1 MNRWWGVAAIV
12 LSAAPA
18 TVAAAV
24 MAVQRPPVY
33 FDGDQA
39 DAELVVINAGHLAQL
54 TGIGERFGWSHPG
67 PAWFYALSAFYGPL
81 GGQSWG
87 FVVANMLLNAITVAL
102 IVAVVWRIWGPSLA
116 LVSAVVV
123 LAYVGV
129 MGEQVFRDIW
139 PPEILM
145 LTMLLFFFLS
155 AAGAAG
161 STPALVGA
169 LVVGSYAVQ
178 MHLGTAPTVAAVAAA
193 AFAIRAANH
202 YLDRRRAPADT
213 QTPLVP
219 WTSPL
224 MWAGL
229 GLLVLMWIPP
239 GIDEL
244 TGHPGNMTTLWLF
257 FAADYPKHPILQ
269 AVSVLGRLVTPYEWP
284 RLTIIDISRVSTAYI
299 TIALV
304 FVGLS
309 VGLAAI
315 GTLLRDRSAQAI
327 GTIVAVAA
335 LAVTISIRDVEG
347 YLYGY
352 LLQWATCL
360 PLVLGIGWLG
370 LIANLPQI
378 RSRVP
383 RFARE
388 RGVAVLAGVV
398 AAISAISVV
407 GLLTLP
413 AIRTAAPDSRAAW
426 TLISAAL
433 DGQPKQP
440 VLVDIYTPDT
450 WVVAA
455 GVALQLVK
463 DGRPIRVRDE
473 WVYMF
478 GRQARMTGSESVVI
492 AFVDLPDSAAYAAL
506 HPGAELL
513 GKTEAHSIF
522 LTRAP

>member
-1 MNRWWGVAAIV
+1 
-12 LSAAPA
+12 
-18 TVAAAV
+18 
-24 MAVQRPPVY
+24 
-33 FDGDQA
+33 
-39 DAELVVINAGHLAQL
+39 
-54 TGIGERFGWSHPG
+54 
-67 PAWFYALSAFYGPL
+67 
-81 GGQSWG
+81 
-87 FVVANMLLNAITVAL
+87 
-102 IVAVVWRIWGPSLA
+102 
-116 LVSAVVV
+116 
-123 LAYVGV
+123 
-129 MGEQVFRDIW
+129 
-139 PPEILM
+139 
-145 LTMLLFFFLS
+145 
-155 AAGAAG
+155 
-161 STPALVGA
+161 
-169 LVVGSYAVQ
+169 

-193 AFAIRAANH
+193 AFAIRVANH
-202 YLDRRRAPADT
+202 YRDSRRAPADT

-299 TIALV
+299 TIALL
-304 FVGLS
+304 FGGLS
-309 VGLAAI
+309 VGLAAT
-315 GTLLRDRSAQAI
+315 GTVLRDRS
-327 GTIVAVAA
+327 A

-383 RFARE
+383 RFVRE

-398 AAISAISVV
+398 AAISAISAVA
-407 GLLTLP
+407 LLTLP

-522 LTRAP
+522 LARAP